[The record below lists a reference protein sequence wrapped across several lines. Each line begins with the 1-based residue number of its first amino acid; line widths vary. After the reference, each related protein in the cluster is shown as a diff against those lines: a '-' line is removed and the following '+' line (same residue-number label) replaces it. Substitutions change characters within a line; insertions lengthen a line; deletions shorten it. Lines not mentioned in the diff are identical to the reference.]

1 MWQQHAFFL
10 YSFLQ
15 LVQVGCTS
23 KGPGLPPSAAS
34 VWVMNLGSRVGLD
47 LACQIS
53 VYLVENLSISLA
65 STLGFLL
72 LNFGVWLYHL
82 YIPVLFSVRM
92 NKGST
97 QYEKKKNSYLRCFEL
112 TPSQIQS
119 CCSDLR
125 FLKLK
130 CKCGL
135 IGWLLG
141 FDEIQ
146 LAIPNAFFFFPLIFI
161 TQ

>member
-15 LVQVGCTS
+15 LVQVGCAS

-97 QYEKKKNSYLRCFEL
+97 QYEKKKTVIRGALN
-112 TPSQIQS
+112 
-119 CCSDLR
+119 
-125 FLKLK
+125 
-130 CKCGL
+130 
-135 IGWLLG
+135 WLLVK
-141 FDEIQ
+141 FSPAVQILDFWSWNANVDWLVDC
-146 LAIPNAFFFFPLIFI
+146 LALMKFS
-161 TQ
+161 

>member
-15 LVQVGCTS
+15 LVQVGCAS

-97 QYEKKKNSYLRCFEL
+97 QYEKKKKTVIRGALN
-112 TPSQIQS
+112 
-119 CCSDLR
+119 
-125 FLKLK
+125 
-130 CKCGL
+130 
-135 IGWLLG
+135 WLLVK
-141 FDEIQ
+141 FSPAVQILDFWSWNANVDWLVDC
-146 LAIPNAFFFFPLIFI
+146 LASMKFS
-161 TQ
+161 

>member
-15 LVQVGCTS
+15 LVQVGCAS
-23 KGPGLPPSAAS
+23 KGPDLPPSAAS

-97 QYEKKKNSYLRCFEL
+97 QYEKKKTVIRGALN
-112 TPSQIQS
+112 
-119 CCSDLR
+119 
-125 FLKLK
+125 
-130 CKCGL
+130 
-135 IGWLLG
+135 WLLVK
-141 FDEIQ
+141 FSPAVQILDFWSWNANVDWLVDC
-146 LAIPNAFFFFPLIFI
+146 LALMKFS
-161 TQ
+161 

>member
-15 LVQVGCTS
+15 LVQVGCAS

-97 QYEKKKNSYLRCFEL
+97 QYEKKKTVIWGALN
-112 TPSQIQS
+112 
-119 CCSDLR
+119 
-125 FLKLK
+125 
-130 CKCGL
+130 
-135 IGWLLG
+135 WLLVK
-141 FDEIQ
+141 FSPAVQILDFWSWNANVDWLVDC
-146 LAIPNAFFFFPLIFI
+146 LALMKFS
-161 TQ
+161 

>member
-15 LVQVGCTS
+15 LVQVGCAS
-23 KGPGLPPSAAS
+23 KGPDLPPSAAS
-34 VWVMNLGSRVGLD
+34 VWVMNSGSRVGLD

-97 QYEKKKNSYLRCFEL
+97 QYEKKKTVIRGALN
-112 TPSQIQS
+112 
-119 CCSDLR
+119 
-125 FLKLK
+125 
-130 CKCGL
+130 
-135 IGWLLG
+135 WLLVK
-141 FDEIQ
+141 FSPAVQILDFWSWNANVDWLVDC
-146 LAIPNAFFFFPLIFI
+146 LALMKFS
-161 TQ
+161 